1 MPKLRK
7 LAALAGAAA
16 AARKY
21 ANAHPEKVDRA
32 ATKAGRIIDQR
43 TKGKYHTQIDGA
55 LRKLRSKLPA
65 HPTTPAA

>member
-1 MPKLRK
+1 MAKIKK

-21 ANAHPEKVDRA
+21 AAKHPDKVDRM

-43 TKGKYHTQIDGA
+43 TKGKYHDKIDGA
-55 LRKLRSKLPA
+55 LTKLRSSLPKQA
-65 HPTTPAA
+65 

>member
-16 AARKY
+16 VAKKY
-21 ANAHPEKVDRA
+21 ANTHPEKVDRA

-43 TKGKYHTQIDGA
+43 TKGKYHSQIDGA
-55 LRKLRSKLPA
+55 LRKLRSKLP
-65 HPTTPAA
+65 HPPPAA